1 MTEKIPETHKDLIEG
16 PVFLTIATIMPDGL
30 PQQTVVWGNTDGE
43 NILINTARGRRKE
56 KNLRERPQASVM
68 AVDPENPYRWLEV
81 RGNVEMTEEGA
92 LDHIDQLA
100 NLYMEVDSYYGNL
113 APEEQKEKETRVI
126 LKVQPEKVI
135 AFGD

>member
-43 NILINTARGRRKE
+43 NILI
-56 KNLRERPQASVM
+56 